1 MEPMDLREIAGT
13 LGCRW
18 EGGEQITTVT
28 TDSRDVPPGSLFVA
42 LAGDRFDGHDYVAQS
57 LEKGAAAAVIC
68 RDCPGDPGRL
78 LRVED
83 TRDALIAIGGLYR
96 SKFSPRC
103 VGITGSVGKTTTKE
117 MIAAVVG
124 AAYETLKT
132 EGNLNNEIGMPKTL
146 LRLTPAT
153 QAAVIEMG
161 MQGFG
166 EIAKLAEAV
175 KPDIGVITNI
185 GVSHME
191 QLGTRENILK
201 AKLEL
206 ADALPDGAPLFLC
219 GDNDLLATVEIPRL
233 RVRFYGIDAPGCA
246 VRATDIRDNGCET
259 SFTLVDEA
267 GTLPVTIPCAGRH
280 NVENALAAYCVGRA
294 LDIPAETCAAALGS
308 YVPAGMRQKV
318 VRWRNMTIVEDCY
331 NASPDSMR
339 AALETLGT
347 YPGATRRIAVL
358 SDMLELGKISD
369 QAHFGVGSFAAQ
381 KGADLLLVYGEKA
394 RLYVRGAME
403 RGLEAL
409 WFPDKAALLAELRRR
424 LCPDCVVWVKGS
436 HGMRMETLLEEL
448 YQG

>member
-1 MEPMDLREIAGT
+1 MESMNLREIAGT

-18 EGGEQITTVT
+18 AGGEQITVVT

-42 LAGDRFDGHDYVAQS
+42 LTGDRFDGHDYVAS
-57 LEKGAAAAVIC
+57 ALEKGAAAAVVC
-68 RDCPGDPGRL
+68 RDCPGDPARL

-96 SKFSPRC
+96 SKFSLRC

-117 MIAAVVG
+117 MVAAVVG

-146 LRLTPAT
+146 FRLTPST

-166 EIAKLAEAV
+166 EIAKLAKAV

-185 GVSHME
+185 GVCHLE

-219 GDNDLLATVEIPRL
+219 GDNDLLATVKIPRL

-246 VRATDIRDNGCET
+246 VRAENIRDNGHET
-259 SFTLVDEA
+259 TFTLVDGERA
-267 GTLPVTIPCAGRH
+267 LPVTIPCAGRH

-294 LDIPAETCAAALGS
+294 MEIPPETCGAALRE
-308 YVPAGMRQKV
+308 YVPTGMRQKV
-318 VRWRNMTIVEDCY
+318 VRWRNMTVVEDCY

-347 YPGATRRIAVL
+347 YPGAKRRIAVL
-358 SDMLELGKISD
+358 SDMLELGMISD
-369 QAHFGVGSFAAQ
+369 QAHYDVGSFAAQ
-381 KGADLLLVYGEKA
+381 KGADLLLAYGEKA
-394 RLYVRGAME
+394 RFYVQGAADK
-403 RGLEAL
+403 GVEAL
-409 WFPDKAALLAELRRR
+409 WFPEKEALLAELRRR
-424 LCPDCVVWVKGS
+424 LCPNCVIWVKGS
-436 HGMRMETLLEEL
+436 HGMRMETLLEGL